1 MNVLR
6 TLTLAVLAL
15 VLVSLTAVGTAAL
28 KARFADGPTTLFS
41 GGPLISGPMIAGPDP
56 DWRFTDEIDTIE
68 LELLGPGT
76 SRRTWVAQYDG
87 KLYIES
93 GAVDSLVGR
102 LWFSWP
108 SDAAQDGRALVRI
121 DGNRYP
127 RQLIRIQSGSELEGI
142 TAAFRTKY
150 DDTVTVQEVE
160 DGAVWV
166 FQLAPRIEGES

>member
-1 MNVLR
+1 MINEFQVFEVIEISPIPSGQLIEQFASVIQKFNNFISQWNLLIFR
-6 TLTLAVLAL
+6 NGVYRLE
-15 VLVSLTAVGTAAL
+15 TA
-28 KARFADGPTTLFS
+28 
-41 GGPLISGPMIAGPDP
+41 GGLPLQINQGAHSA
-56 DWRFTDEIDTIE
+56 
-68 LELLGPGT
+68 
-76 SRRTWVAQYDG
+76 
-87 KLYIES
+87 LYIES

-108 SDAAQDGRALVRI
+108 IDAAKDGQALVRI

-127 RQLIRIQSGSELEGI
+127 RQLIRIQSAPELEGI